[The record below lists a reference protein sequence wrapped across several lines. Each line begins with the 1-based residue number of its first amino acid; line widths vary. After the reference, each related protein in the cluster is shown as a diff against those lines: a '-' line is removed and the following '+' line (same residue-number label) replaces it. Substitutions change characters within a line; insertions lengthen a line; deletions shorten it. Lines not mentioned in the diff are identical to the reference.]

1 MFKTFLTIRAVP
13 FSSGSLKIFLAAF
26 LGFIVLSLILRLIGI
41 KLSLLL
47 RKRLFKLSN
56 FCLTIAITGFIF
68 LFFNYERASVIG
80 SRIWFLIG
88 GVGFLVW
95 LGFILYDIIVRLP
108 REKKALSEKE
118 KFEKYLPK

>member
-13 FSSGSLKIFLAAF
+13 FSSESLKIFLAAF
-26 LGFIVLSLILRLIGI
+26 LGFIVLSLVLRLIGI